1 MLYFPMLIDVE
12 LLDILKK
19 ADQGCPKCQYIMADH
34 YKNGIGVP
42 KDRNKAKH
50 YYKSLASHDP
60 RNLDFIDTCYSSLLI
75 LIAYMDYTD
84 NEDEEAV
91 KYFNLAKAYIRD
103 NYPTDEAE
111 KMILKSE
118 ADKYMSVIEL

>member
-1 MLYFPMLIDVE
+1 MLIDSE
-12 LLDILKK
+12 NLHILQK
-19 ADQGCPKCQYIMADH
+19 ADQGCPKCQYIMAMD
-34 YKNGIGVP
+34 YLKGRGVP
-42 KDRNKAKH
+42 KDDTKAKH
-50 YYKSLASHDP
+50 YLKLTAAHNP
-60 RNLDFIDTCYSSLLI
+60 EELDFIGECYSMLLFN
-75 LIAYMDYTD
+75 IAYTEYVDKQ
-84 NEDEEAV
+84 DEEAV